1 MTDEQ
6 FDQQPEEITPRLTFF
21 RILCITSFIGSGLG
35 FISFLFCG
43 IFFDSLGPAME
54 TSSFAMQRDLMLVL
68 MAAGRWYFLSN
79 GILFGFSLY
88 GAMQMW
94 KLRKVGFHFYTM
106 SQIAILIVPLLFIK
120 GYSDALP
127 QAMLSG
133 AFIFAYATHL
143 RFMK

>member
-1 MTDEQ
+1 MADEQ
-6 FDQQPEEITPRLTFF
+6 LDQKPEEAAPRLTFF
-21 RILCITSFIGSGLG
+21 RILLITSFIGSGLG

-54 TSSFAMQRDLMLVL
+54 TSTLALQRDLMLVL

-88 GAMQMW
+88 GAIQLW

-120 GYSDALP
+120 GYNDALP
-127 QAMLSG
+127 QAMLSA